1 MKALFVATVR
11 SHIGQFH
18 IPFIE
23 ELKRRGFEVHGA
35 YKDNSADKPGLD
47 LSALDKVFEVP
58 FSRSPYSL
66 SNVKAYKKL
75 KKIIDDNNYD
85 VIHCHTPMGA
95 VVTRLA
101 AKKAR
106 KRGTKVIYTAHGF
119 HFYKGASKKNW
130 LLFYPVE
137 KYLSRFTD
145 CLITINREDYDLA
158 VSRKFKAAKIYMVNG
173 VGVDISKFHCVS
185 KEERTK
191 LRSDYG
197 YNEDDFLMIYPADF
211 CERKN
216 QNMLFDTLKILL
228 GVSSKFRLLLPGS
241 DEKAQPFLEYAK
253 EIGVY
258 DNIDV
263 LGYRRDI
270 DSLVAMCDISVS
282 SSRQEG
288 LPINIIEAMAI
299 GNAVVAT
306 DVRGNND
313 LVENGINGFT
323 VALNDSKA
331 MADCIIRLY
340 NSPELL
346 CRFKGSNLEKV
357 KKYEI
362 RSVTENMMEIYNDL
376 SLLGDEV
383 EYV

>member
-18 IPFIE
+18 IPFIK
-23 ELKRRGFEVHGA
+23 ELKRREFEVHGA

-75 KKIIDDNNYD
+75 KKIIDENNYD

-185 KEERTK
+185 KEEKTK

-197 YNEDDFLMIYPADF
+197 YNEEDFLMIYPADF

-228 GVSSKFRLLLPGS
+228 GISSKFRLLLPGS

-258 DNIDV
+258 DHIDV

-331 MADCIIRLY
+331 MAEKISYFFNNKEKAELFGKNGR
-340 NSPELL
+340 NSVDRYSTENVLKEMTSVYSQLELL
-346 CRFKGSNLEKV
+346 
-357 KKYEI
+357 
-362 RSVTENMMEIYNDL
+362 
-376 SLLGDEV
+376 
-383 EYV
+383 

>member
-18 IPFIE
+18 IPFIK

-75 KKIIDDNNYD
+75 KKIIDENNYD

-130 LLFYPVE
+130 ILFYPVE

-185 KEERTK
+185 KEEKTK

-197 YNEDDFLMIYPADF
+197 YNEEDFLMIYPADF

-228 GVSSKFRLLLPGS
+228 GISSKFRLLLPGS

-253 EIGVY
+253 KIGVY

-331 MADCIIRLY
+331 MAEKISYFFNNKEKAELFGKNGR
-340 NSPELL
+340 NSVDKYSTENVLKEMTSVYSQLELL
-346 CRFKGSNLEKV
+346 
-357 KKYEI
+357 
-362 RSVTENMMEIYNDL
+362 
-376 SLLGDEV
+376 
-383 EYV
+383 